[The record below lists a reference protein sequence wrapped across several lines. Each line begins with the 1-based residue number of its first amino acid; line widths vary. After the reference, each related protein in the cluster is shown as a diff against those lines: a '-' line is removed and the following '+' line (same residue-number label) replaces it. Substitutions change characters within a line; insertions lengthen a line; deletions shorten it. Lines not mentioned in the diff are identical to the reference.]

1 MSHDSTTP
9 ALDPPLST
17 AAGTRPRILL
27 TLGGGGYGLQA
38 TLLGRALKDHADLI
52 YMTGPFGRW
61 PREVGLPDGPYFI
74 APYFKSVVA
83 GSRWRD
89 LVSSFLI
96 GYRSFRFLR
105 QHKPDCVVALA
116 MPQALATLLVSRLL
130 GYPTIFIESV
140 TRVEVP
146 SATIKLCRRLGAAKH
161 VYVQWPGLTEKV
173 PGTEFRGRVF

>member
-1 MSHDSTTP
+1 MPEDPKTP
-9 ALDPPLST
+9 ALDAGSL
-17 AAGTRPRILL
+17 AAGAARPRILL

-38 TLLGRALKDHADLI
+38 TLLGRALKAHADLI

-61 PREVGLPDGPYFI
+61 PQEVGLPDSPYFI

-89 LVSSFLI
+89 LLSSFVI

-146 SATIKLCRRLGAAKH
+146 SATIRLCRRLCAAKH
-161 VYVQWPGLTEKV
+161 LYVQWPGLVEKV
-173 PGTEFRGRVF
+173 PGSEFRGRVF